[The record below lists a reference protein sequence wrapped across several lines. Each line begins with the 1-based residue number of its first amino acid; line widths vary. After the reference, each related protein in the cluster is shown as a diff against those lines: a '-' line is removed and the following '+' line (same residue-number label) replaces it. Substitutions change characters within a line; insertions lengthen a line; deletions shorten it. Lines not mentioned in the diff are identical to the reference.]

1 MKFFKTLRIK
11 FFFSLSNFFF
21 KGLDVQLS
29 VESVEENLDNIFS
42 GNIDKTAQLI
52 NRYLS

>member
-11 FFFSLSNFFF
+11 FFFTFKLFF
-21 KGLDVQLS
+21 KGLDVKLCI
-29 VESVEENLDNIFS
+29 ESVEENLDKIFS